1 MVVYELLTGQQ
12 PFGGVTGSLSDLLL
26 RQLKE
31 PLADVRQV
39 RPGLPF
45 GMNAVI
51 QTATAKNPDD
61 RYGDVMAF
69 ANAVRSAADPD
80 SYYVEDYIEISSA
93 VNPFKG
99 LRPFEEADAA
109 DFFGRSAL
117 IRRLLDLM
125 QADDP
130 LARFLAVVGPS
141 GSGKS
146 SVVKAGL
153 IPALRAGEVPGSDR
167 WLFAEMV
174 PGANPLEKVDAAL
187 VSVAGN
193 AHEGLSSLLRSDKHG
208 LVKAAESILPP
219 GEEMLLFIDQSEEIF
234 TLVESEAERTHV
246 LALIGEAVSAPDS
259 RIRIIMT
266 LRADFYDKPL
276 LYESFRTLM
285 RARTEGV
292 LPLSTN
298 ELNQAIDDPAIR
310 VGLVSDP
317 NL

>member
-99 LRPFEEADAA
+99 WRPFEEADAV

-117 IRRLLDLM
+117 VMRLLALM

-141 GSGKS
+141 GSGKA

-153 IPALRAGEVPGSDR
+153 IPALRTGKVPGSDR

-174 PGANPLEKVDAAL
+174 PGANPLEKLEAAL
-187 VSVAGN
+187 LSVAVN
-193 AHEGLSSLLRSDKHG
+193 AHDDLRSVLKSDKRG
-208 LVKAAESILPP
+208 LVKAAEAILPP
-219 GEEMLLFIDQSEEIF
+219 GEEMLLVVDQAEEIF
-234 TLVESEAERTHV
+234 TLVESEAERTHI
-246 LALIGEAVSAPDS
+246 LALICEAVSAPDS
-259 RIRIIMT
+259 LIRIILT
-266 LRADFYDKPL
+266 LCADIYDKQL
-276 LYESFRTLM
+276 LYE
-285 RARTEGV
+285 
-292 LPLSTN
+292 
-298 ELNQAIDDPAIR
+298 
-310 VGLVSDP
+310 GLV
-317 NL
+317 